1 MSGDYTYYSDGF
13 FGFGSPG
20 AFIAYSLMHF
30 IPVLLCAAALV
41 FIWRKREGLR
51 AWKREEPLR
60 QWLSFS
66 MFLMEFSFFVW
77 LLYVGDTSGNYLMM
91 SKLPLHLCDIGLISC
106 MYMVI
111 SKNRTL
117 FGFNFF
123 VTLFGATLACIIPQT
138 VLNDV
143 DPSYYR
149 YYQYFGEHLIPIFST
164 AYMMIV
170 HGMRPRYRDIWIS
183 IGALSLM
190 LIPAFYLNDAFPGSD
205 YLFLRLDMPL
215 FPENQYLRA
224 GIYAVL
230 MILIFH
236 AMWFMYVA
244 LRKRSAK
251 IIRENEQRL

>member
-41 FIWRKREGLR
+41 FIWRKREDLR
-51 AWKREEPLR
+51 AWKREETLR
-60 QWLSFS
+60 RWLSFS

-123 VTLFGATLACIIPQT
+123 VLPRACPHYHDFCIGIDTLNAERKSIYPAIDFGIGHCRAAT
-138 VLNDV
+138 
-143 DPSYYR
+143 
-149 YYQYFGEHLIPIFST
+149 
-164 AYMMIV
+164 
-170 HGMRPRYRDIWIS
+170 
-183 IGALSLM
+183 
-190 LIPAFYLNDAFPGSD
+190 
-205 YLFLRLDMPL
+205 
-215 FPENQYLRA
+215 
-224 GIYAVL
+224 
-230 MILIFH
+230 
-236 AMWFMYVA
+236 A
-244 LRKRSAK
+244 LRH
-251 IIRENEQRL
+251 